1 MILSDILSKLNNET
15 KNLANKKEIWDING
29 DKTITCNFNPDS
41 SKEYIFHPSSCK
53 PIDRE
58 WIQGYNDSSLKD
70 YAKIISNIVDLVKNL
85 DKDSFKNSL
94 NNFEESYIKY
104 LNSFIEMLGFL
115 KTSINP
121 IIGEIKE
128 KTKNESLFSF
138 LNIKFIGTNFRIIL
152 KYLKYTLGHDF
163 YNLGIYL
170 IVIGCSLIF
179 SISSTILLIV
189 IINVYLKENIES
201 EKKPA
206 VPSEKR
212 VLKSR
217 NNNFKDT
224 E

>member
-1 MILSDILSKLNNET
+1 MDDKFDQTIRSKLTSGIKYPNYGKSYATFMET
-15 KNLANKKEIWDING
+15 K
-29 DKTITCNFNPDS
+29 P
-41 SKEYIFHPSSCK
+41 Y
-53 PIDRE
+53 
-58 WIQGYNDSSLKD
+58 
-70 YAKIISNIVDLVKNL
+70 
-85 DKDSFKNSL
+85 
-94 NNFEESYIKY
+94 
-104 LNSFIEMLGFL
+104 
-115 KTSINP
+115 
-121 IIGEIKE
+121 
-128 KTKNESLFSF
+128 
-138 LNIKFIGTNFRIIL
+138 
-152 KYLKYTLGHDF
+152 DF

-201 EKKPA
+201 EKKPV